1 MPHIKTDP
9 RDLTARGVAPD
20 GRARRAL
27 ATRAKIIAAMSDLV
41 GEGNVSPTSEQIG
54 RRAGVS
60 TRSIFM
66 HFDDIGAL
74 FVAVLDHL
82 IREAM
87 PRLPPVPKGAPFTD
101 RLRFY
106 VDNRVRL
113 AEEFGSYWRSAT
125 ILFPTHQEI
134 QQRVN
139 AVRATVR
146 YRTRATFEAELSR
159 LEPAAANDVLDT
171 IVAATTWEVWRTL
184 REAQG
189 RTREQARTVFE
200 IIVVGTMMAC
210 GVTVST
216 GGIRLVDTPP
226 PVAVED

>member
-9 RDLTARGVAPD
+9 RDLTARGIAPD

-27 ATRAKIIAAMSDLV
+27 ATRGKIIAAMSDLV

-87 PRLPPVPKGAPFTD
+87 PRLPPIPKGAPFAD
-101 RLRFY
+101 RLGFY

-139 AVRATVR
+139 AVRAAVR
-146 YRTRATFEAELSR
+146 SRTRATFEIELNR

-189 RTREQARTVFE
+189 RTREQARSVFE
-200 IIVVGTMMAC
+200 TIVVGTMLAYD
-210 GVTVST
+210 VTIST
-216 GGIRLVDTPP
+216 GGIRLVETTPP
-226 PVAVED
+226 AAAED